1 MKDQGADMEA
11 SFWHEKWKRGE
22 INFHQSEA
30 NPLLTVHF
38 EKLNLAKGSR
48 VFLPLCGKTHDIAWL
63 LASGYRV
70 AGAELSGQAIN
81 ELFKELG
88 LAPTISEAGKL
99 TRYSADDID
108 IWVGDIFDV
117 SAEYLGPIN
126 AIYDRAALVALPADM
141 RKRYASHLMQ
151 ITGAAPQLLISYVY
165 DQSKIDGP
173 PFSVTEDEVRQHYG
187 AAYQLM
193 PVEVKDVAGGLKGK
207 VASTETVWLLQKIS
221 S

>member
-1 MKDQGADMEA
+1 MEA

-30 NPLLTVHF
+30 NPLLTAHF

-48 VFLPLCGKTHDIAWL
+48 VFLPLSGKTRDIAWL
-63 LASGYRV
+63 LANGYRV
-70 AGAELSGQAIN
+70 AGAELSGQAID

-88 LAPTISEAGKL
+88 LAPNISKVGNL
-99 TRYSADDID
+99 TRYRADDID

-141 RKRYASHLMQ
+141 RKQYAAHLMQ
-151 ITGAAPQLLISYVY
+151 ITGAAPQLLISYEY
-165 DQSKIDGP
+165 DQSQIDGP
-173 PFSVTEDEVRQHYG
+173 PFSVNENEVRQHYG
-187 AAYQLM
+187 AVYQLKS
-193 PVEVKDVAGGLKGK
+193 VERKDVAGGLKGK
-207 VASTETVWLLQKIS
+207 VASTENAWLLQKANG
-221 S
+221 